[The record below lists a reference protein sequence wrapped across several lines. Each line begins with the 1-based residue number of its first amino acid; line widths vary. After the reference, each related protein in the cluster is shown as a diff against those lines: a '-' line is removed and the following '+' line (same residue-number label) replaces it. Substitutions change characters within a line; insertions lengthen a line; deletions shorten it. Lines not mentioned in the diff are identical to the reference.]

1 MYVRGYLQGSE
12 NGRVITID
20 GEHFKKSALH
30 TLRYGLKRFL
40 NDSINVDISYSR
52 TFPDSNKMFHAV
64 LVDLK
69 KRDSGKLTTSHPLL
83 RKISQNCSLAPPQL
97 FYVQSPTGLLN
108 KIWFELMLH
117 LCQQCIVN

>member
-1 MYVRGYLQGSE
+1 MQA
-12 NGRVITID
+12 NGIDQEFESFETGVLDSRLKEYYASARKAD
-20 GEHFKKSALH
+20 GEHFKKSTLH

-83 RKISQNCSLAPPQL
+83 RKISPQSYE
-97 FYVQSPTGLLN
+97 F
-108 KIWFELMLH
+108 
-117 LCQQCIVN
+117 